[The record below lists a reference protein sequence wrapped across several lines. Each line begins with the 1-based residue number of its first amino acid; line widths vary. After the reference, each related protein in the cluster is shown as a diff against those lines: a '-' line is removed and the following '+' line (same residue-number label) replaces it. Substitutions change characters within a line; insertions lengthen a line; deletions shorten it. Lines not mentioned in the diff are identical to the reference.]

1 MIGGHNGG
9 PRSLVDKVR
18 TSPSGKRIWPNDLKR
33 LQEEGMPRESV
44 AADLDAYGCLV
55 RDWCVADRA
64 VDFRKGMDCWANYAM
79 TNFEVDLL
87 ILTEN

>member
-1 MIGGHNGG
+1 
-9 PRSLVDKVR
+9 
-18 TSPSGKRIWPNDLKR
+18 
-33 LQEEGMPRESV
+33 MPRESV

-55 RDWCVADRA
+55 RDWCVSDRA

-87 ILTEN
+87 IVTKH